1 MQKGREQELDLDVV
15 HVDVV
20 GDVVDETGLEDLADE
35 VDEAHLEELREA
47 RSGFLGS
54 IQQAANLDKD
64 LFQLQAVVGAG
75 FEPGCKGLADGAER
89 HQPVAVN

>member
-15 HVDVV
+15 DVV
-20 GDVVDETGLEDLADE
+20 AIVVDEAGRENLADE

-47 RSGFLGS
+47 RPGFLGS

-64 LFQLQAVVGAG
+64 LFQLQVVVGAG
-75 FEPGCKGLADGAER
+75 FEPGCEGLADGAER
-89 HQPVAVN
+89 HQRVVAN